1 MDKLLTQMAEASTR
15 LLHAERASIF
25 LWDRATKLL
34 VFSLSAAMAG
44 VGGALYGGSLGT
56 VTPDRFT
63 FFESLP
69 LLLLAVVG
77 GIGSTGGAVFAGLVL
92 YGIPLVSASV
102 PWFADIGLVLPGAM
116 GIGLGKNP
124 NGVVPDVAERF
135 APLGR
140 NRAVLSGLIVVIV
153 GLVVAAKLEV
163 LDNWP
168 FALAVTGVIVIAS
181 AIADRARLLGE
192 EQEPLEWVGV
202 DRPFT
207 PDDVRRLDAELGTP
221 ELTS

>member
-1 MDKLLTQMAEASTR
+1 
-15 LLHAERASIF
+15 
-25 LWDRATKLL
+25 
-34 VFSLSAAMAG
+34 
-44 VGGALYGGSLGT
+44 
-56 VTPDRFT
+56 
-63 FFESLP
+63 
-69 LLLLAVVG
+69 
-77 GIGSTGGAVFAGLVL
+77 
-92 YGIPLVSASV
+92 
-102 PWFADIGLVLPGAM
+102 M